1 MRWNLDDLYPSLASE
16 AFQADA
22 QAVDT
27 LAAGFTAWS
36 RTLGQGEPTA
46 ALREGIGLLE
56 RFHLVF
62 LRTGTYAALLCSVDT
77 GDTAAQAELEKLMTK
92 RAALVGGIVALRKY
106 LQGLGEGLDAL
117 TQSDELK
124 PYAFFLKEN
133 QQQAA
138 HMLGDE
144 VEQALSLLEITGSQA
159 WSQLHSTLTSTVSVD
174 YALGDDQRTMTL
186 PMVRNLASDPDPAVR
201 RAAYEAELACYPKIE
216 KSGVA
221 ALNSIK
227 GEVLTK
233 CRMRGFASPLDQTL
247 FYARMDRA
255 TLDAMLG
262 AMEQRLDVFRM
273 YLKAKAKLLG
283 KPALPFYDMF
293 APVGNVSRRYTLEQA
308 RDFLVSTLSGFDP
321 SLSSFVERAFQGQWL
336 DTEPREGKQGGAFCA
351 GVHAIGQSRI
361 LSNFDGSYGEVLT
374 LAHELGH
381 AWHGECLR
389 QESVLNTEY
398 PMQLAETAS
407 TFNELLVNGEAMKK
421 AEGLELL
428 GLLDADLDTATQV
441 VVDILSRYYFETE
454 VFRRRQDGVL
464 SAQDCKDIML
474 DAQRRAYGDGLD
486 PEALHPYMWLCK
498 GHYYGQPDF
507 YNWPYAFGL
516 LFALGLYGVYQ
527 QRGPA
532 FAADY
537 RNLLRMTGSADTAA
551 VGAAAGVDVR
561 DRGFWLQSLG
571 VLEQRARRF
580 AELVER
586 A

>member
-1 MRWNLDDLYPSLASE
+1 MRWNLDDLYPAITSE

-22 QAVDT
+22 RAVDT

-62 LRTGTYAALLCSVDT
+62 LRTVTYASLLSAVDT

-117 TQSDELK
+117 TQSEQLK

-174 YALGDDQRTMTL
+174 YALGDDRRTMTL

-216 KSGVA
+216 KAGVA

-255 TLDAMLG
+255 TLEAMLG

-273 YLKAKAKLLG
+273 YLKAKARLLG

-308 RDFLVSTLSGFDP
+308 RDFLVTALAGFDP
-321 SLSSFVERAFQGQWL
+321 ALSAFVERAFREQWM

-389 QESVLNTEY
+389 EESVLNTDY

-454 VFRRRQDGVL
+454 VFRRREAGVL

-580 AELVER
+580 AELTER